1 MDYTLGLI
9 KSSEEIFEKIL
20 LSKKTGR
27 KKISDED
34 SSLSDNDNDENDEE
48 EKKNQ
53 KNNLK
58 HKLGKSIKKAIHIRE
73 LKKIQKLNERFKK
86 SFKNLEHIL

>member
-9 KSSEEIFEKIL
+9 KSFEQVFEKIL
-20 LSKKTGR
+20 LNKKTSR
-27 KKISDED
+27 NKTSDEE
-34 SSLSDNDNDENDEE
+34 SPLSDENEHEE
-48 EKKNQ
+48 DEKKNQ

-58 HKLGKSIKKAIHIRE
+58 HKLGKSIKNAIHIRE
-73 LKKIQKLNERFKK
+73 LKKMQKLNERFKK